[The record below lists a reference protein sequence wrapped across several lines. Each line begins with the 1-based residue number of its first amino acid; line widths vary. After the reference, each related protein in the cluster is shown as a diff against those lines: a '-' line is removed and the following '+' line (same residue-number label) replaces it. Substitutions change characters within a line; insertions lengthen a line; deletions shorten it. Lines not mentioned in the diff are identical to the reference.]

1 MHERILSE
9 SSSDTERTPPPGQA
23 AIVLAGFAVGVV
35 LLSIQ
40 LWLLTVTL
48 DLYLSG
54 RSVNAWLLAVMSGL
68 VFLGGLLIL
77 FMRARMQ
84 RVSR

>member
-1 MHERILSE
+1 MHNHILSE
-9 SSSDTERTPPPGQA
+9 STSDVERTPPPGQA

-35 LLSIQ
+35 LLGIQ
-40 LWLLTVTL
+40 LWLLTVAL

-54 RSVNAWLLAVMSGL
+54 HSVNAWLLAVISGV

-77 FMRARMQ
+77 FMRARTQ
-84 RVSR
+84 RVRR